1 MRFSSLYRPAIAL
14 LLAAGAACA
23 AHSVPRSP
31 GGAPAAAPS
40 AGIAVSCR
48 KLSVNGSNIVAGS
61 TLTVTVDGEPVA
73 RHDRYASGELGKH
86 MKPGLNRVGLS
97 FAAPG
102 EMGPFGTQAEL
113 RCLAPGEA
121 SSRDEILRLQPTP
134 KRLSAEVLVNYVP

>member
-1 MRFSSLYRPAIAL
+1 MRFSCLYRPAIAFA
-14 LLAAGAACA
+14 LAGGAAFA
-23 AHSVPRSP
+23 AHSGPQSP
-31 GGAPAAAPS
+31 GNAPAEARS
-40 AGIAVSCR
+40 VDIAVSCR

-73 RHDRYASGELGKH
+73 RHDEYASGELGKY
-86 MKPGLNRVGLS
+86 MKPGPNRVGLS

-113 RCLAPGEA
+113 RCLAPGED
-121 SSRDEILRLQPTP
+121 SSRDEILRLQPTA